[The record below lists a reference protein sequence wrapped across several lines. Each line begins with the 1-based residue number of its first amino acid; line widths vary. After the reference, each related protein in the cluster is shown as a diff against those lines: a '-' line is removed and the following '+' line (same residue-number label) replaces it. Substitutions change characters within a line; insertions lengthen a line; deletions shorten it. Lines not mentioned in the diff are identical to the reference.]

1 MGSKKKNPP
10 TPPPTDPDAL
20 LRVEHVSQLIGLGRT
35 TIWTYVNRGEFP
47 RPVKLGVRAIGWP
60 RRVVIDW
67 IESRPAA

>member
-1 MGSKKKNPP
+1 MGSKKNDPP

-47 RPVKLGVRAIGWP
+47 RPVKLGRARHWMAAA
-60 RRVVIDW
+60 RRNRLDR
-67 IESRPAA
+67 E